1 MKGGSVLTEA
11 YLDNSATT
19 PVCAGAAAAVA
30 AALTDNWGNPSSI
43 HAKGIRARR
52 LLEDARAAVAQQL
65 ACLPEEIYFTSGGTE
80 SNNIA
85 VFGAAQALKR
95 RGSRIVTSCIEHP
108 SVLEPVKR
116 LEEEG
121 FEVVRLP
128 VDATGKVDENSLF
141 EAVNG
146 KTILVS
152 LMSVNNE
159 VGSVQ
164 PVEAA
169 RKAVLA
175 AGAPALVHCD
185 AVQSFGKLG
194 LRPAAAG
201 IDLMSVSSHKI
212 HGPKGAGA
220 LYIRKGVHLLPPFAG
235 GTQEGRIRPGTEPL
249 PAIAG
254 FAAAAAELPEPGAAL
269 QKAAMLRQY
278 MLEGLEGLC
287 VFAVNSPPDA
297 LPYVTNLSFPGI
309 KSEHMLNFLAAR
321 GVFVSSGSACAK
333 GKRSKVLTA
342 MGLSDDRL
350 ESPVRISFSRFTE
363 KGDIDA
369 LLKGVAAA
377 QQKFLRTAQ

>member
-1 MKGGSVLTEA
+1 MAVLTQA

-19 PVCAGAAAAVA
+19 PVCASAAAAVA
-30 AALTDNWGNPSSI
+30 AALTDNWGNPSSV
-43 HAKGIRARR
+43 HAKGVRARR

-65 ACLPEEIYFTSGGTE
+65 ACLPEEVFFTSGGTE

-85 VFGAAQALKR
+85 VFGAAKALKR
-95 RGSRIVTSCIEHP
+95 RGNRIVTSCIEHP

-128 VDATGKVDENSLF
+128 VDAYGRVDENSLF
-141 EAVNG
+141 EAVNS
-146 KTILVS
+146 KTVLVS

-164 PVEAA
+164 PAEAA
-169 RKAVLA
+169 RKAVTA

-185 AVQSFGKLG
+185 AVQSFGKLR
-194 LRPAAAG
+194 LYPAAAG
-201 IDLMSVSSHKI
+201 IDLMSVSAHKI

-249 PAIAG
+249 PAVAG
-254 FAAAAAELPEPGAAL
+254 FGAACAELPEPGAAL
-269 QKAAMLRQY
+269 QKAALLKQY

-287 VFAVNSPPDA
+287 AFAVNSPPDA
-297 LPYVTNLSFPGI
+297 LPYLTNLSFPGI
-309 KSEHMLNFLAAR
+309 KSEVMLNFLAAR
-321 GVFVSSGSACAK
+321 GVFVSSGSACSK
-333 GKRSKVLTA
+333 GRRSKVLAA
-342 MGLSDDRL
+342 MGLSEDRL
-350 ESPVRISFSRFTE
+350 ESPVRVSFSRFTE
-363 KGDIDA
+363 KADIDA
-369 LLKGVAAA
+369 LLEGVAAA
-377 QQKFLRTAQ
+377 KQKLLR